1 MARPDHQPGRHHTM
15 RKITLPLVALVAV
28 ALAVSLAG
36 PAFGGAHVTG
46 SASTLKT
53 AKKALRTAKAA
64 KRLAKRELADGG
76 AQGPQGPAGKDG
88 KNGTDGTNGTN
99 GTNGAQGPAGPTAS
113 GGASIDYQTG
123 PNEKVLSSSD
133 VRAVGIGTSGTG
145 PINITVRSRL
155 IANAMVDLRERT
167 AETTQG
173 APPQASC
180 HLEYA
185 AGNQPFTRMG
195 QGEPTVFLSGDLND
209 FKQIAVTGYAD
220 VDPGSYDVRVMCRQP
235 GGTGEVG
242 IRQADIT
249 AMASGIS

>member
-1 MARPDHQPGRHHTM
+1 M
-15 RKITLPLVALVAV
+15 
-28 ALAVSLAG
+28 
-36 PAFGGAHVTG
+36 
-46 SASTLKT
+46 
-53 AKKALRTAKAA
+53 
-64 KRLAKRELADGG
+64 
-76 AQGPQGPAGKDG
+76 
-88 KNGTDGTNGTN
+88 
-99 GTNGAQGPAGPTAS
+99 GPTAPTVPRARPARRPRA
-113 GGASIDYQTG
+113 GASIDDQTG

-167 AETTQG
+167 AQTTPG

-185 AGNQPFTRMG
+185 AGNNPFTRMG
-195 QGEPTVFLSGDLND
+195 EGEPTVFLSGALND
-209 FKQIAVTGYAD
+209 FKQVGVTGYAD